1 METPSTEGSS
11 SDQRRPR
18 SSIRIGRLLG
28 IDVLV
33 HWSFL
38 VLLALAIVAG
48 ASGGSREIIRGL
60 LWVVAIFSCVLIH
73 ELAHCVVAMRDGV
86 IVDDILLLPIGGI
99 SQMRSIPTVAR
110 EELAIAAVGPLTSLG
125 LAAVFAVA
133 ALISGAHLWPPTL
146 LVGPWLVRL
155 AWLNLILGGFNL
167 LPALPMDGGRV
178 LRAALSMH
186 EGRVRATATAAK
198 VARVLAVMMIA
209 VGLAIDV
216 WLVLIGVFV
225 LVAAG
230 AEERSAGEEEPPSSR

>member
-1 METPSTEGSS
+1 M
-11 SDQRRPR
+11 
-18 SSIRIGRLLG
+18 
-28 IDVLV
+28 
-33 HWSFL
+33 
-38 VLLALAIVAG
+38 
-48 ASGGSREIIRGL
+48 
-60 LWVVAIFSCVLIH
+60 AIFSCVLIH
-73 ELAHCVVAMRDGV
+73 EMAHCVVALRDGV

-99 SQMRSIPTVAR
+99 SQMRSIPKVAR
-110 EELAIAAVGPLTSLG
+110 EELAIAAVGPLTSLA

-146 LVGPWLVRL
+146 LAGPWLVRL

-186 EGRVRATATAAK
+186 EGRARATATAAK

-230 AEERSAGEEEPPSSR
+230 AEERSVGEEEPPSSR